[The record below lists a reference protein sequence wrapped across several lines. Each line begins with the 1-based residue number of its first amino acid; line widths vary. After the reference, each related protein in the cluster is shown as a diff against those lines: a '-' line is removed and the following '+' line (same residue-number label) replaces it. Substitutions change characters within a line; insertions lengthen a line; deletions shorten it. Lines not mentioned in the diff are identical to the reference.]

1 MLNCCETLYTTS
13 LRDLDK
19 IYLLHQDTDFF
30 QSGLGDIQEISLEVG
45 SGHGYKKKVT
55 IIITRSCESFQ
66 ITLKICRVNIT
77 KCEIWN
83 WVPTKVKKQAFNA
96 VSQRWKIWF
105 HGMYQ
110 CRRSI
115 TYKSKLKYETPF
127 QDGVVGQSLG
137 DLIFS
142 NTGMVFQECKGPLI
156 PCRLLVNK
164 RVNPHRFIR
173 QGRKLDVN

>member
-77 KCEIWN
+77 KCEI
-83 WVPTKVKKQAFNA
+83 
-96 VSQRWKIWF
+96 
-105 HGMYQ
+105 
-110 CRRSI
+110 
-115 TYKSKLKYETPF
+115 
-127 QDGVVGQSLG
+127 
-137 DLIFS
+137 
-142 NTGMVFQECKGPLI
+142 
-156 PCRLLVNK
+156 
-164 RVNPHRFIR
+164 
-173 QGRKLDVN
+173 